1 MLILFAKRFLIHTLA
16 FWILFAAASALFF
29 MAVSI
34 LGTTRRPMGDGLFI
48 SSTTLRAFTPF
59 PLILT
64 GLLNDCFSSSLSL
77 CSKSYYQ
84 SLSNNKSKNFSFCTC
99 IVSKHSGTW
108 IYGYYTWMC
117 IEFFLSFYQKDF
129 VSASI
134 SNNLTNKVQFWKQII
149 KIL

>member
-1 MLILFAKRFLIHTLA
+1 MNSNINFNCTEIYSYLVNTLA

-77 CSKSYYQ
+77 CSNSYMYKQ
-84 SLSNNKSKNFSFCTC
+84 SLSNN
-99 IVSKHSGTW
+99 
-108 IYGYYTWMC
+108 
-117 IEFFLSFYQKDF
+117 Q
-129 VSASI
+129 
-134 SNNLTNKVQFWKQII
+134 I
-149 KIL
+149 KIFLYLFTFETPSVNVQVDF

>member
-1 MLILFAKRFLIHTLA
+1 MNSNINSNCTEIHSYLVNTLA

-77 CSKSYYQ
+77 CSNSYMYKQ
-84 SLSNNKSKNFSFCTC
+84 SLSNNQIK
-99 IVSKHSGTW
+99 I
-108 IYGYYTWMC
+108 
-117 IEFFLSFYQKDF
+117 FLYLFTFETPSVNVQVDF
-129 VSASI
+129 K
-134 SNNLTNKVQFWKQII
+134 NNLAPRP
-149 KIL
+149 